1 MDINQLADKID
12 IKFEKLNEKLDIYQ
26 ERVIVVEQKYNSMSG
41 QVKIAFTLIGAVI
54 SAIVTYITNLLTK

>member
-12 IKFEKLNEKLDIYQ
+12 NKFDKLNDKLDNYQ
-26 ERVIVVEQKYNSMSG
+26 ERVIIVEQKYDSMSG

-54 SAIVTYITNLLTK
+54 TGIITYITNLFTK